1 MPKFISEGVIFQE
14 AQNLKFDSKKGKG
27 EKARFK
33 MIMQEAEEVNQNKR
47 KYPFPV
53 LKGGMDNCK
62 ERMHRRAFLGE
73 MDHPVPTGQETFD
86 GIRQTTVALRD
97 VSHLINNYEFQGNR
111 LLGELE
117 TLDTPNGRILLGLLK
132 DRSGIGL
139 SMRGMAELDRQ
150 AGVNVVKA
158 PLYIITFDAVSL
170 PSHKSAVVD
179 FNEMKFES
187 LNVLSESCNGT
198 ICTPDGRCYLPDFF
212 DKLIESKVITFF
224 DRWI

>member
-14 AQNLKFDSKKGKG
+14 AQDLKFDSRKGKS

-33 MIMQEAEEVNQNKR
+33 MIMQEANEVNQNKR
-47 KYPFPV
+47 LYEKHV
-53 LKGGMDNCK
+53 LSGGMENCK
-62 ERMHRRAFLGE
+62 ERMQRRAFLGE

-97 VSHLINNYEFQGNR
+97 VSHLINNYEFQGNK

-139 SMRGMAELDRQ
+139 SMRGMAELDRRN
-150 AGVNVVKA
+150 GVNYVKA

-187 LNVLSESCNGT
+187 VNVLTENCNGT
-198 ICTPDGRCYLPDFF
+198 ICTPDGRCYLPAYF
-212 DKLIESKVITFF
+212 DKLVENKIITFF